1 LAEYQLLGVSA
12 LFLAGKYE
20 EVTTPILKYFVS
32 VCDKLYT
39 KDQLL
44 SMESEILIKCNFAI
58 SRKISTF
65 WFLNMFGIKTIVF
78 GENFLKG
85 KTKK

>member
-20 EVTTPILKYFVS
+20 EINTPVLKYFVS

-39 KDQLL
+39 KDQIL
-44 SMESEILIKCNFAI
+44 SMES
-58 SRKISTF
+58 
-65 WFLNMFGIKTIVF
+65 
-78 GENFLKG
+78 
-85 KTKK
+85 